1 MNNSFF
7 AFSSRTKYIY
17 RWALMRNTEQESL
30 AQHSLEVATLAHALA
45 VIGNKRF
52 NKNYNAE
59 RAATLALYHD
69 TPEIITG
76 DMPTPVKYNSDEMR
90 REFKKIEDGACNK
103 LLDML
108 PDDLKDDYSPFF
120 FKKDE
125 DEELWLLVKAAD
137 KLSAL
142 IKCIEER
149 KAGNTEF
156 RMAEKSTK
164 QIIKK
169 LGCPE
174 CDVFVEE
181 FLPAY
186 ELTLD
191 QL

>member
-1 MNNSFF
+1 
-7 AFSSRTKYIY
+7 
-17 RWALMRNTEQESL
+17 MRNTEKESL
-30 AQHSLEVATLAHALA
+30 AEHSLEVATLAHALA
-45 VIGNKRF
+45 VIGNKRL
-52 NKNYNAE
+52 NKSYNAE

-90 REFKKIEDGACNK
+90 KEFGKIEDNACKK
-103 LLDML
+103 LLNML
-108 PDDLKDDYSPFF
+108 PDDLKEDFSSMF
-120 FKKDE
+120 FKEEADK
-125 DEELWLLVKAAD
+125 ELWALVKAAD

-156 RMAEKSTK
+156 KMAEKSTK
-164 QIIKK
+164 QVIKK
-169 LGCPE
+169 LNCPE
-174 CDVFVEE
+174 CNIFIEE